1 MASLLD
7 LGIDPEI
14 LAKVKSL
21 NQPSEEERRTA
32 RNYALM
38 NAGFGMMANNQ
49 GRSQSQAL
57 FNALGAGGA
66 AGLQS
71 YQNTINDAQKD
82 QGQSLQMAMALSKM
96 KKDQEQQQRQQ
107 AFIDSLSGQSSGGQ
121 AATDQAGQQA
131 GIPPSINGRAVAA
144 DYAFNGGKN
153 IGAWLNDASK
163 PDMQVSNGYAY
174 DKRNLKPGYLP
185 GMSVSQNG
193 QSSLTQIG
201 PDGLPVVSAPAGA
214 LDTYGAYKMLDEGAR
229 AGWDTQTITPQGGN
243 PTLTTRAKIVKQIND
258 PAMRVSP
265 QQQMARDGDRKE
277 IVRQEFQQYPNDPA
291 LRKEAQSLGI
301 VLQSDAEKARQG
313 GVVEVDKK
321 AAQDA
326 SSQAAGQQNI
336 LNTIDQ
342 IDSRL
347 KDKSL
352 VLGNSP
358 ADRGKMLA
366 HEYGMQS
373 RASINTQ
380 RIRELGQNLVLA
392 RGSLGAGVSSADA
405 VRYDAA
411 AGRFADPKSY
421 DDMVDAV
428 KTMREIAGTY
438 LKQSDEARSVL
449 ETGRKSAVSS
459 GGWSAIRK

>member
-96 KKDQEQQQRQQ
+96 KKEQEQLQRQN
-107 AFIDSLSGQSSGGQ
+107 AFIDSLSGGASAGSEQP
-121 AATDQAGQQA
+121 GQQA
-131 GIPPSINGRAVAA
+131 GIPPSVNGRAVAA

-163 PDMQVSNGYAY
+163 PDMQVANGYAY

-185 GMSVSQNG
+185 AMNVSNNG
-193 QSSLTQIG
+193 QASLTKIG
-201 PDGLPVVSAPAGA
+201 PDGLPVVSAPTGA
-214 LDTYGAYKMLDEGAR
+214 LNTYGAYKMLDEGAK

-243 PTLTTRAKIVKQIND
+243 PTLTTRAKVVNQINGTD

-265 QQQMARDGDRKE
+265 QVQTGRDGDRKE
-277 IVRQEFQQYPNDPA
+277 IIRQELQQFPNDPA
-291 LRKEAQSLGI
+291 LRKEAQGLGI

-321 AAQDA
+321 AAENA

-342 IDSRL
+342 IDARL

-373 RASINTQ
+373 KASINTQ

-449 ETGRKSAVSS
+449 ETGRKSAVSP